1 MSHVKNIAI
10 VGGAGQSGSHIVKSL
25 LESGKFDVTAI
36 TRSESSSTFPS
47 AVKVHKGSY
56 DSEEF
61 LESALQEQEVFII
74 ILGTTA
80 PKDLQTRLIKAASAA
95 SVPWILPCEF
105 GPDADSEEL
114 NKGLPILAAKKYYRD
129 QIENFGKS
137 SWISFNCG
145 FWFDFVRCRSSH
157 LRITRVYT
165 YQLQSLAGGF
175 FGLKI
180 IERVVKLFDDGN
192 TKLSTTTLP
201 HVGRAVAKL
210 LELPIDKLERYKN
223 GFVYVQ
229 SFCVSQ
235 MEIFNA
241 LKKAT
246 GTTDQDW
253 QISKIPVDQAIAQG
267 NKEAQNENRAG
278 MIDVLYGMNFK
289 PGMGGNFQ
297 HKIDNELL
305 GLYEEDLDEVVK
317 SVVHKL
323 EA

>member
-1 MSHVKNIAI
+1 VSTY
-10 VGGAGQSGSHIVKSL
+10 
-25 LESGKFDVTAI
+25 KF
-36 TRSESSSTFPS
+36 
-47 AVKVHKGSY
+47 
-56 DSEEF
+56 
-61 LESALQEQEVFII
+61 
-74 ILGTTA
+74 
-80 PKDLQTRLIKAASAA
+80 
-95 SVPWILPCEF
+95 
-105 GPDADSEEL
+105 
-114 NKGLPILAAKKYYRD
+114 
-129 QIENFGKS
+129 
-137 SWISFNCG
+137 
-145 FWFDFVRCRSSH
+145 
-157 LRITRVYT
+157 
-165 YQLQSLAGGF
+165 QSLAGGF

-180 IERVVKLFDDGN
+180 KERTVRFFDDGN

-210 LELPIDKLERYKN
+210 LELPIDKLEKFRN
-223 GFVYVQ
+223 GFVHVQ

-235 MEIFNA
+235 REMFNA

-267 NKEAQNENRAG
+267 NKEAQNGNREG